1 MGRQYLY
8 SFEGGNIMQ
17 ENNSAEIRSID
28 SPKLAE
34 TGLLYSIVAF
44 LLLSAGAYV
53 QNRNFTSGILITEF
67 VIILL
72 PPLILLKLKKYNIRE
87 VLRLN
92 RVSFLNLV
100 IIFSMMLFTLWI
112 VTILNLFNLWLIKA
126 IFGRVL
132 VSPLPI
138 AETPLLVNI
147 LLIGGSAGICEE
159 VMFRGVIQRSFERMS
174 VFWSIVITGFLFGL
188 FHMDFQKL
196 LGTFLLGVLIG
207 FIVYRTNSLFA
218 GMFAH
223 FTNNS
228 LAVIISTLAGKLPQ
242 GAEVQAG
249 EDTINDLFA
258 MLEAMPSAQLIGV
271 IMVYAISVLFCAAAL
286 AGLIWA
292 FVLNTSKT
300 REANPRSRTGKIM
313 PVVLAYLPGLAAIA
327 VIYYLTALG
336 LSGVRLDFIGRL
348 FGG

>member
-1 MGRQYLY
+1 
-8 SFEGGNIMQ
+8 MQ
-17 ENNSAEIRSID
+17 ENKQGGISAAD
-28 SPKLAE
+28 SPKLTE

-53 QNRNFTSGILITEF
+53 QRKNFISGILITEF
-67 VIILL
+67 LVILL
-72 PPLILLKLKKYNIRE
+72 PPLIMLKLKKYNIPG
-87 VLRLN
+87 VLRLK
-92 RVSFLNLV
+92 RVSFMNLF
-100 IIFSMMLFTLWI
+100 IIFSMMLFSLWI

-138 AETPLLVNI
+138 TETPLLVNV
-147 LLIGGSAGICEE
+147 LLIGGSAGVCEE
-159 VMFRGVIQRSFERMS
+159 VMFRGVIQRSFERVS
-174 VFWSIVITGFLFGL
+174 VFWSILITGFLFGL

-207 FIVYRTNSLFA
+207 FIVYRTNSLYA

-242 GAEVQAG
+242 AAKVQSG
-249 EDTINDLFA
+249 EETLNDFFS
-258 MLEAMPSAQLIGV
+258 MLEAMPSFQLIGV
-271 IMVYAISVLFCAAAL
+271 IVVYVASALFCAAAL
-286 AGLIWA
+286 AGLTWA
-292 FVLNTSKT
+292 FVKNTSLT
-300 REANPRSRTGKIM
+300 REAAPRSGKEKIM
-313 PVVLAYLPGLAAIA
+313 PVVLAFLPGLAAIA
-327 VIYYLTALG
+327 IIYFAAALSLG
-336 LSGVRLDFIGRL
+336 GVNLDIFGRL